1 MEYLILGPLQVR
13 TDGRPV
19 DLGPRRRR
27 EVLALLLLHAG
38 ELLPLERIVDELWP
52 EGPPATATKVI
63 QNAISGLRRSLG
75 EEVSGALETRDGGYV
90 LHVRP
95 GELDVERFEERLAAG
110 RGALDAGEPATAAVA
125 LREALDL
132 WRGGPLED
140 LALEPFAQREVSRLH
155 ERRVLAEEARIEAA
169 LALGRASDLI
179 GDLEALTAEHPL
191 RENLRGQLMLALYRS
206 GRQADALEVYRRAR
220 AELVDA
226 LGIEPGRELR
236 RLQQAILEQDPS
248 LDLAPAQ
255 IAAPPSAPAG
265 AAPLPRALAEAH
277 GRTLYA
283 REAALAL
290 LREDALAAAAGTRR
304 VVLVAGDAGIGKTRL
319 AAELG
324 AELHEAGWGVL
335 YGRSDEDGLIP
346 FQPLAEAI
354 RHGAPL
360 EEGAA
365 DAAPDRQRLFEAV
378 TAALRR
384 AAAARPLLLVVD
396 DLHWADQPTLLLLRH
411 LMRDLAAAPL
421 LVLGTHRD
429 VGPATAPELADLLA
443 DLRREPFTRRLQL
456 DGLPEIGIAALVA
469 ARLAADA
476 TPELVRRIQEVTGG
490 NPFLADQLA
499 GELAAAHAEDPSRPP
514 ETLLRRLAVPEGVR
528 EVVGRRVRR
537 LGDEVGDVLVA
548 AAVSGQEFRLEI
560 VEAVVDDPD
569 QALSAVERA
578 LDARLVVEGP
588 VVDRFAF
595 AHALVR
601 ETLYSQPS
609 ASRRVRLHRM
619 VGEALEFA
627 GGARAAELAHHFHA
641 ASAVGGAEK
650 AAAYGILAARDAMY
664 AHAYEEAAEHCRRVL
679 EDLGDDAGSA
689 RCEARLELAAALE
702 QAGEVGESRAAF
714 AEAAR
719 DARAL
724 RDPALLSAAAL
735 GFAKWQLYG
744 LVDHE
749 AVELLEDAL
758 AALPTDDDPV
768 RASVLGLLAARIDPE
783 AEPARRERLLAEAV
797 AMARRLGDPETLAG
811 VLRWMPYVASAPERI
826 GERLAASAES
836 VRLADAAGSPER
848 GLWGHVNRFADVL
861 ELGEIAEADAEL
873 EASVRLAHEL
883 RHGWFA
889 WYAPMLQGTRAL
901 FSGRLAEGERLVEAA
916 RRERLR
922 FDSGVNETHAAQRL
936 MATLLRGTPEEADGD
951 VLATLAARH
960 PDRRVWAAMAVA
972 VDAHAGRLEPARAGL
987 EALAGAPALPRLDG
1001 LSVGVMLAEACAVL
1015 EDAEA
1020 AAWLRPLLAPFAT
1033 RQPVLDRGWACWG
1046 SLGRHLG
1053 RLASVLEDWE
1063 AGEEAFALALER
1075 SRATGAAGW
1084 AAHAAADHAAMLVRR
1099 GRASDRKR
1107 AQALVELA
1115 RGACRE
1121 EAMPGLARRLAA
1133 LDERLAQ
1140 SVPASPSPPSSPGRG
1155 EPGTHPPGTQPPG
1168 TQPPGTQPAGAA
1180 PPGTQ
1185 PAGAAPPGTQPAG
1198 AAPPGTQPA
1207 GAAPPGTQPAGA
1219 APPGTQPAG
1228 ATPPGTG
1235 P

>member
-1 MEYLILGPLQVR
+1 M
-13 TDGRPV
+13 
-19 DLGPRRRR
+19 
-27 EVLALLLLHAG
+27 
-38 ELLPLERIVDELWP
+38 
-52 EGPPATATKVI
+52 
-63 QNAISGLRRSLG
+63 
-75 EEVSGALETRDGGYV
+75 
-90 LHVRP
+90 
-95 GELDVERFEERLAAG
+95 
-110 RGALDAGEPATAAVA
+110 
-125 LREALDL
+125 
-132 WRGGPLED
+132 
-140 LALEPFAQREVSRLH
+140 
-155 ERRVLAEEARIEAA
+155 
-169 LALGRASDLI
+169 
-179 GDLEALTAEHPL
+179 
-191 RENLRGQLMLALYRS
+191 
-206 GRQADALEVYRRAR
+206 
-220 AELVDA
+220 
-226 LGIEPGRELR
+226 
-236 RLQQAILEQDPS
+236 
-248 LDLAPAQ
+248 
-255 IAAPPSAPAG
+255 
-265 AAPLPRALAEAH
+265 PLPRAIAEAH

-283 REAALAL
+283 REAALAQ
-290 LREDALAAAAGTRR
+290 LREDARTAGGGTRR

-324 AELHEAGWGVL
+324 AELHDAGWGVL

-346 FQPLAEAI
+346 FQPLAEAV

-360 EEGAA
+360 DEGAA
-365 DAAPDRQRLFEAV
+365 DAAPDRQQLFEAV

-384 AAAARPLLLVVD
+384 AAAARPLLLIVD

-421 LVLGTHRD
+421 LVVGTHRD

-443 DLRREPFTRRLQL
+443 DLRREPFTRRIQL
-456 DGLPEIGIAALVA
+456 GGLPEIGIAGLVA
-469 ARLAADA
+469 ARLAGDA
-476 TPELVRRIQEVTGG
+476 TPELVRSIQEATGG

-499 GELAAAHAEDPSRPP
+499 GELAAAHAEDPSQPP
-514 ETLLRRLAVPEGVR
+514 EVLLRRLGVPEGVR

-537 LGDEVGDVLVA
+537 LGENVGEVLVA
-548 AAVSGQEFRLEI
+548 AAVAGQEFRLDV
-560 VEAVVDDPD
+560 VEAIVDEPEE
-569 QALSAVERA
+569 ALTAVERA

-588 VVDRFAF
+588 IVDSFAF

-601 ETLYSQPS
+601 ETLYAQPS
-609 ASRRVRLHRM
+609 LSRRVRLHRM
-619 VGEALEFA
+619 VGEALEFT
-627 GGARAAELAHHFHA
+627 GGARASELAHHFHA
-641 ASAVGGAEK
+641 AAAVGGAEK
-650 AAAYGILAARDAMY
+650 AAAYGMLAARDAMH

-679 EDLGDDAGSA
+679 EDLGDDAGTA

-702 QAGEVGESRAAF
+702 QAGEVEDSRAAF

-724 RDPALLSAAAL
+724 RDAALLSTAAL

-744 LVDHE
+744 VVDHE

-768 RASVLGLLAARIDPE
+768 RASVLGLLAARLDPE
-783 AEPARRERLLAEAV
+783 AEPERRERLLAEAV

-826 GERLAASAES
+826 GERLSASAES

-861 ELGEIAEADAEL
+861 ELGEIEEADGEL
-873 EASVRLAHEL
+873 QASVRLAHEL

-889 WYAPMLQGTRAL
+889 WYAPMLEGTRAL
-901 FSGRLAEGERLVEAA
+901 FSGRLAEGERLVESA

-936 MATLLRGTPEEADGD
+936 MAALLRGTPGEADGA
-951 VLATLAARH
+951 VLATLAARL

-972 VDAHAGRLEPARAGL
+972 VDAHAGRAERARAGL
-987 EALAGAPALPRLDG
+987 AALAGAAALPRLDG

-1020 AAWLRPLLAPFAT
+1020 AAWLRPLLAPFAN

-1053 RLASVLEDWE
+1053 RLATVVEDWE
-1063 AGEEAFALALER
+1063 AAEEAFALALER
-1075 SRATGAAGW
+1075 SHATGAAGW
-1084 AAHAAADHAAMLVRR
+1084 AAHAAGDHAAMLARR
-1099 GRASDRKR
+1099 ARASDRGR
-1107 AQALVELA
+1107 AQALVDLA
-1115 RGACRE
+1115 RAACRE
-1121 EAMPGLARRLAA
+1121 EAMPGLERRLAA
-1133 LDERLAQ
+1133 IEARLGQ
-1140 SVPASPSPPSSPGRG
+1140 PSSGSLPPSSPGRG
-1155 EPGTHPPGTQPPG
+1155 EPGTQPPGTQPPG

>member
-38 ELLPLERIVDELWP
+38 ELVPLDRIVDELWP
-52 EGPPATATKVI
+52 EAPPATAGKVV
-63 QNAISGLRRSLG
+63 QNAISGLRRALG
-75 EEVSGALETRDGGYV
+75 TEGSQALATRDGGYV

-110 RGALDAGEPATAAVA
+110 RRALDAGEPAAAAAA
-125 LREALDL
+125 LREALAE

-140 LALEPFAQREVSRLH
+140 LALEPFAQRDVARLQ

-169 LALGRASDLI
+169 LALGLAADLI
-179 GDLEALTAEHPL
+179 GDLETLTEEHPL

-248 LDLAPAQ
+248 LDVAPVAVAAPAAPH
-255 IAAPPSAPAG
+255 AAPV
-265 AAPLPRALAEAH
+265 PLPRGLAEAH
-277 GRTLYA
+277 GPTLYA
-283 REAALAL
+283 RDAALAT
-290 LREDALAAAAGTRR
+290 LREDARIAAEGTRR

-324 AELHEAGWGVL
+324 AELHGAGWGVL

-346 FQPLAEAI
+346 FQPLAEAV
-354 RHGAPL
+354 RDGAPL
-360 EEGAA
+360 DAGEA
-365 DAAPDRQRLFEAV
+365 DAAPDRRRLFEAV

-384 AAAARPLLLVVD
+384 AAAARPLLLVLD

-411 LMRDLAAAPL
+411 LLRELAAAPL

-456 DGLPEIGIAALVA
+456 DGLPEVGIAALVA
-469 ARLAADA
+469 ARLGGDS
-476 TPELVRRIQEVTGG
+476 TPELVRRIQDATGG

-499 GELAAAHAEDPSRPP
+499 GELAAARAEEPGRAP
-514 ETLLRRLAVPEGVR
+514 EALLRRLGVPEGVR

-537 LGDEVGDVLVA
+537 LGDDVGEVLVA
-548 AAVSGQEFRLEI
+548 AAVAGREFRLDV
-560 VEAVVDDPD
+560 VEAIVDDPD

-601 ETLYSQPS
+601 ETLYAQPS

-627 GGARAAELAHHFHA
+627 GGARASELAHHFHA

-650 AAAYGILAARDAMY
+650 AAAYGALAARDAMH

-679 EDLGDDAGSA
+679 EVLPEDAGAA

-702 QAGEVGESRAAF
+702 QAGEVGDSRAAY
-714 AEAAR
+714 AQAAR

-724 RDPALLSAAAL
+724 RDAEQLSAAAL

-744 LVDHE
+744 VVDHE

-758 AALPTDDDPV
+758 AALPSSDDPV
-768 RASVLGLLAARIDPE
+768 RASVLGLLAARLDPE
-783 AEPARRERLLAEAV
+783 AEPERREQLLTEAV

-836 VRLADAAGSPER
+836 VRLADAVGSPER

-873 EASVRLAHEL
+873 EASVRLTHEL

-889 WYAPMLQGTRAL
+889 WYAPMLEGTRAL
-901 FSGRLAEGERLVEAA
+901 FSGRLAEGERLVESA

-922 FDSGVNETHAAQRL
+922 NDTGVNETYAAQRL
-936 MATLLRGTPEEADGD
+936 MLALLRGRPGEADAD

-960 PDRRVWAAMAVA
+960 PGRRVWAAMAIA
-972 VDAHAGRLEPARAGL
+972 VDAHAGRTEAARAGL
-987 EALAGAPALPRLDG
+987 AALAGAAALPRLDG
-1001 LSVGVMLAEACAVL
+1001 LSFGVMLAEACAVL

-1053 RLASVLEDWE
+1053 RLAAVLEDWD
-1063 AGEEAFALALER
+1063 AADEAFALALAR

-1084 AAHAAADHAAMLVRR
+1084 AAHVAGDHAAMLARR
-1099 GRASDRKR
+1099 GRARDRTR
-1107 AQALVELA
+1107 ARALVELA
-1115 RGACRE
+1115 RSACRE
-1121 EAMPGLARRLAA
+1121 EAMPGLERRLGAV
-1133 LDERLAQ
+1133 EVR
-1140 SVPASPSPPSSPGRG
+1140 RG
-1155 EPGTHPPGTQPPG
+1155 
-1168 TQPPGTQPAGAA
+1168 
-1180 PPGTQ
+1180 
-1185 PAGAAPPGTQPAG
+1185 
-1198 AAPPGTQPA
+1198 
-1207 GAAPPGTQPAGA
+1207 
-1219 APPGTQPAG
+1219 
-1228 ATPPGTG
+1228 
-1235 P
+1235 